1 MKIEKTGVKKILF
14 VTLSNI
20 GDLVLTLPVLGALKR
35 EFPKASIVVLA
46 GSEAGEILRADTSV
60 SDILIYNK
68 RATIFNKL
76 KLALKL
82 NRMGFDMAV
91 DMRHS
96 LFPVLA
102 GARYRTPIF
111 KSCDQKD
118 HRKKKHL
125 KILSDMGIPAKD
137 APFPVLFN
145 RDDRLRVN
153 SILSEKGISPEDKII
168 AIAPGAKSHMKRW
181 KTDGF
186 TDVCV
191 NLNNET
197 NIKVVLIG
205 DETDKAVNSR
215 ITADSGG
222 KAYDLSGCF
231 NLRELACF
239 LSLSKLLITND
250 SAPLHIAGS
259 VNIPAIAIFGPTDH
273 EKYGP
278 ISPGSIVLRK
288 GITCSPCEK
297 AVCEFNLECM
307 KQISSEDVLN
317 AVKQI
322 IPFYA

>member
-1 MKIEKTGVKKILF
+1 VKIEKTGVKKILF

-20 GDLVLTLPVLGALKR
+20 GDLVLTLPVLGVLKR

-60 SDILIYNK
+60 SDILVYNK
-68 RATIFNKL
+68 RATLFDKV

-82 NRMGFDMAV
+82 NGMGFDMAV

-111 KSCDQKD
+111 KSQDQRD
-118 HRKKKHL
+118 HKREKHL
-125 KILSDMGIPAKD
+125 KVLSDMGIPIKD
-137 APFPVLFN
+137 APFPALFN
-145 RDDRLRVN
+145 HNDRLRVD
-153 SILSEKGISPEDKII
+153 SILNEKGVSPEDRIV

-181 KTDGF
+181 KIDGF

-191 NLNNET
+191 HLSREA
-197 NIKVVLIG
+197 NIKVVLVG
-205 DETDKAVNSR
+205 GETDKAINSR
-215 ITADSGG
+215 IIANSAG

-259 VNIPAIAIFGPTDH
+259 VDIPVVAIFGPTDH
-273 EKYGP
+273 RKYGP

-288 GITCSPCEK
+288 GIACSPCEK
-297 AVCEFNLECM
+297 AICEFNLECM

-317 AVKQI
+317 AAERI
-322 IPFYA
+322 LSL